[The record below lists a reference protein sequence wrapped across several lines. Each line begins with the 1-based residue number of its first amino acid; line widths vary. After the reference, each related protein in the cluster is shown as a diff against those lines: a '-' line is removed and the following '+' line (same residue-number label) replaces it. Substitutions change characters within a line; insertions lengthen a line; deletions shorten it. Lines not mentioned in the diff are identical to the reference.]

1 MSRRTVGRLL
11 AALRLMDHLRRSHD
25 TQTLALVERCFSP
38 GFTYVRKSS
47 ELDKILKRYVLVLK
61 SQAAI

>member
-1 MSRRTVGRLL
+1 
-11 AALRLMDHLRRSHD
+11 MDHLRRSHD

-38 GFTYVRKSS
+38 GFTYVRKSC
-47 ELDKILKRYVLVLK
+47 ELDKIMKRYVLVLK